1 MSELIRYEVDD
12 QGIATITW
20 DMQNS
25 PMNVLN
31 EGSIRAYADL
41 VEKAIADDDVKGV
54 VVTSARNEF
63 IAGADLR
70 ELLRSSEQSAEE
82 LFGWIQNLQGLFR
95 KQETGKKPLVAA
107 IDGTALGGGLELALA
122 CHYRV
127 AADNPKTKLGLPE
140 VKLGLLPGG
149 GGTQRLARL
158 IGARASLPL
167 MTEGKHL
174 SPDKAL
180 ETGVI
185 HAVVPADELLS
196 AAKQYILDGGS
207 AKQPW
212 DDRKFRVPDG
222 GVQSPKG
229 YETFIGGA
237 AMLQKATWGVYPA
250 PKAIMA
256 CVYHGLQLPI
266 DQGLKVEARQFVK
279 LARGQVAQNMI
290 RTLFFS
296 LNDAN
301 KLKRRPED
309 VPTQEYTKVG
319 VLGAGMMGAGL
330 AYSLAYS
337 GVEVVLIDR
346 DIESAERG
354 KGYSEGLLK
363 KRVKRG
369 RMTEEAANEVLARIT
384 PTTDYGQ
391 LEGAQMVIEAVF
403 EDRGIKAT
411 VTKKAE
417 EVLGS
422 SAIFASNTST
432 LPITGLA
439 EASSRPANFIGLHF
453 FSPVDKMPLVEI
465 IVGEETSDETLARS
479 MDLVKKIRKTPIV
492 VNDSRGFYTSRVFA
506 TYVQEGIAMLSE
518 GVNPALIDNAGR
530 MAGMP
535 VGPLALADEVSIELM
550 YKIAK
555 QTKADLGDDYV
566 EHPATVVATKMVE
579 ELERIGKKAGAGFYE
594 YPEDAKKHLWSGLA
608 EHFPLADEQP
618 AVEDVQQRLLHI
630 QGIEAAR
637 CYEENVVTEPADADV
652 GSIMGWGFCPQHGGV
667 LSYIQTVGV
676 REFVQQCDEL
686 AKAHGER
693 FAPPALLRDMA
704 EKGEQFYD

>member
-1 MSELIRYEVDD
+1 
-12 QGIATITW
+12 
-20 DMQNS
+20 
-25 PMNVLN
+25 
-31 EGSIRAYADL
+31 
-41 VEKAIADDDVKGV
+41 
-54 VVTSARNEF
+54 
-63 IAGADLR
+63 
-70 ELLRSSEQSAEE
+70 
-82 LFGWIQNLQGLFR
+82 
-95 KQETGKKPLVAA
+95 
-107 IDGTALGGGLELALA
+107 
-122 CHYRV
+122 
-127 AADNPKTKLGLPE
+127 
-140 VKLGLLPGG
+140 
-149 GGTQRLARL
+149 
-158 IGARASLPL
+158 
-167 MTEGKHL
+167 
-174 SPDKAL
+174 
-180 ETGVI
+180 
-185 HAVVPADELLS
+185 
-196 AAKQYILDGGS
+196 
-207 AKQPW
+207 
-212 DDRKFRVPDG
+212 
-222 GVQSPKG
+222 
-229 YETFIGGA
+229 
-237 AMLQKATWGVYPA
+237 
-250 PKAIMA
+250 
-256 CVYHGLQLPI
+256 
-266 DQGLKVEARQFVK
+266 
-279 LARGQVAQNMI
+279 
-290 RTLFFS
+290 
-296 LNDAN
+296 
-301 KLKRRPED
+301 
-309 VPTQEYTKVG
+309 
-319 VLGAGMMGAGL
+319 
-330 AYSLAYS
+330 
-337 GVEVVLIDR
+337 
-346 DIESAERG
+346 
-354 KGYSEGLLK
+354 
-363 KRVKRG
+363 
-369 RMTEEAANEVLARIT
+369 
-384 PTTDYGQ
+384 
-391 LEGAQMVIEAVF
+391 MVIEAVF

-566 EHPATVVATKMVE
+566 EHPATVVGTKMVE